1 MRILYEQLLLSV
13 SKYFVVTLFNSRC
26 HSMDR
31 TLSHLSAPPINISL
45 LAKNN
50 IKLGTGLKFA
60 VGSAFGA
67 CAILWSLLLE
77 SMIHNEY
84 ARSGGRINVVWQAP
98 SYILIGAGE
107 IFSISTAYE
116 VAFTAS
122 PPNKKAF
129 ACAFNLFCIG
139 GKANEIHTNLRR

>member
-1 MRILYEQLLLSV
+1 MWILCEQLRLSV
-13 SKYFVVTLFNSRC
+13 SERFASELLLGSVKADRFLTLRFV
-26 HSMDR
+26 
-31 TLSHLSAPPINISL
+31 PPIRSF
-45 LAKNN
+45 LAKKN
-50 IKLGTGLKFA
+50 IKLATGYQFA
-60 VGSAFGA
+60 IGSTFGA

-77 SMIHNEY
+77 WMIHTEY
-84 ARSGGRINVVWQAP
+84 ARSGGRVNVVWQAP

-139 GKANEIHTNLRR
+139 GMLNMTFE

>member
-1 MRILYEQLLLSV
+1 M
-13 SKYFVVTLFNSRC
+13 
-26 HSMDR
+26 
-31 TLSHLSAPPINISL
+31 
-45 LAKNN
+45 
-50 IKLGTGLKFA
+50 GTGYKFA
-60 VGSAFGA
+60 LGSAFGA

-84 ARSGGRINVVWQAP
+84 ARSGERINVVWQAP

-116 VAFTAS
+116 VAFIAS

-139 GKANEIHTNLRR
+139 GTVTRKRNLFRLFCIGSSHSHVISSCRYAKYGVIVTISNVPALVSEQ

>member
-1 MRILYEQLLLSV
+1 M
-13 SKYFVVTLFNSRC
+13 
-26 HSMDR
+26 
-31 TLSHLSAPPINISL
+31 
-45 LAKNN
+45 
-50 IKLGTGLKFA
+50 GTGYKFA
-60 VGSAFGA
+60 LGSAFGA

-116 VAFTAS
+116 VAFIAS
-122 PPNKKAF
+122 PPNQKAF

-139 GKANEIHTNLRR
+139 GKANMII

>member
-1 MRILYEQLLLSV
+1 MRILCEQLRLPVSRLFSSV
-13 SKYFVVTLFNSRC
+13 NFNSLCLSKTRSTNLC
-26 HSMDR
+26 ALYQKSDR
-31 TLSHLSAPPINISL
+31 L

-50 IKLGTGLKFA
+50 IKLGTGYKFA
-60 VGSAFGA
+60 LGSAFGT
-67 CAILWSLLLE
+67 CAILWSLILE

-116 VAFTAS
+116 VAFIAS
-122 PPNKKAF
+122 PPDKKAF

-139 GKANEIHTNLRR
+139 GEQT